1 MTLHTISDYEAEYDN
16 MCIAHIGKHIK
27 EYREGSKM
35 SQLALAIEIGVDQSN
50 VCLWE
55 NGKTL
60 PTIENLIKIADYFG
74 LKLWAFLKEIDL

>member
-1 MTLHTISDYEAEYDN
+1 MED
-16 MCIAHIGKHIK
+16 MCNSHIGKHIK
-27 EYREGSKM
+27 KYRNKSKM
-35 SQLALAIEIGVDQSN
+35 SQLALAVEIGVEQSN

-60 PTIENLIKIADYFG
+60 PTIENLTKIADIFG

>member
-1 MTLHTISDYEAEYDN
+1 
-16 MCIAHIGKHIK
+16 MCNTHIGEHIK
-27 EYREGSKM
+27 QYRVSSNL
-35 SQLALAIEIGVDQSN
+35 SQLDLAVMLDVDQSN

-60 PTIENLIKIADYFG
+60 PTISNLIKIADIFG